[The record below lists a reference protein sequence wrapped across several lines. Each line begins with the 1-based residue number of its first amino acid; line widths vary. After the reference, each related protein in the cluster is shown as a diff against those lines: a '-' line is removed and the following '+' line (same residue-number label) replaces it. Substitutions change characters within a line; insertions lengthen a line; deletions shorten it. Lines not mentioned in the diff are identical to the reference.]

1 MSWNAGYSRH
11 HPGKYALVI
20 DWETSGA
27 NFGGDSSIDY
37 QGLSF
42 GAIIAD
48 TETWEEVESIHV
60 LLHFDETKYKWTEG
74 AEKIH
79 GMSREW
85 LLENG
90 VSREEG
96 LALLLELLLKYFP
109 PGSKILLVGHNVEF
123 DRSFTHQLLR
133 DNGLEDALLLHHVM
147 VDTSGIG
154 FVLIGQYKSDV
165 VFELLGQI
173 EKRKEHNALDDAR
186 ACLSSLRNAKNIFTA
201 GLLAS

>member
-1 MSWNAGYSRH
+1 MSYSKNS
-11 HPGKYALVI
+11 PGQKALVI
-20 DWETSGA
+20 DWETTGA

-37 QGLSF
+37 QGISF

-48 TETWEEVESIHV
+48 TQTWEEIESIHV
-60 LLHFDETKYKWTEG
+60 MLHFDDTKYKWTEG

-79 GMSREW
+79 GMSREF
-85 LLENG
+85 LQQNG

-96 LALLLELLLKYFP
+96 LALLLQLLLKHFA
-109 PGSKILLVGHNVEF
+109 PGSKILLVGHNAEF
-123 DRSFTHQLLR
+123 DRSFMYQLFK
-133 DNGLEDALLLHHVM
+133 DNGLENALNLHHVM

-154 FVLIGQYKSDV
+154 FVLIGEYKSDV

-186 ACLSSLRNAKNIFTA
+186 ACLSSLRTAKNIFTA
-201 GLLAS
+201 GLLCS